1 MEGRQE
7 HFNAPLGIILD
18 LRKRHKDSRAGFCAP
33 PPPTDFPHRRLPSG
47 GVFVTAKTVTLA
59 ADY

>member
-33 PPPTDFPHRRLPSG
+33 PPPPTSPTDVFRREVCLSQPRH
-47 GVFVTAKTVTLA
+47 
-59 ADY
+59 

>member
-18 LRKRHKDSRAGFCAP
+18 LRKRHKDSRAGFCAS
-33 PPPTDFPHRRLPSG
+33 PPTDVFRREVCLSQPRQ
-47 GVFVTAKTVTLA
+47 
-59 ADY
+59 

>member
-33 PPPTDFPHRRLPSG
+33 PPRRLPSG

>member
-33 PPPTDFPHRRLPSG
+33 PPTSSVGRCVCHSQDSDTGR
-47 GVFVTAKTVTLA
+47 
-59 ADY
+59 

>member
-18 LRKRHKDSRAGFCAP
+18 LRKRHKDSRAGFCVP
-33 PPPTDFPHRRLPSG
+33 PPDVFRREVCLSQPRQ
-47 GVFVTAKTVTLA
+47 
-59 ADY
+59 

>member
-33 PPPTDFPHRRLPSG
+33 LPPTSPTDVFRREVCLSQPRQ
-47 GVFVTAKTVTLA
+47 
-59 ADY
+59 

>member
-7 HFNAPLGIILD
+7 HFNAPLGIILN

-33 PPPTDFPHRRLPSG
+33 PPDVFRREVCLSQPRQ
-47 GVFVTAKTVTLA
+47 
-59 ADY
+59 

>member
-33 PPPTDFPHRRLPSG
+33 RPTDVFRREVCLSQPRH
-47 GVFVTAKTVTLA
+47 
-59 ADY
+59 

>member
-33 PPPTDFPHRRLPSG
+33 PPPTSSVGRCVCHSQDSDTGR
-47 GVFVTAKTVTLA
+47 
-59 ADY
+59 